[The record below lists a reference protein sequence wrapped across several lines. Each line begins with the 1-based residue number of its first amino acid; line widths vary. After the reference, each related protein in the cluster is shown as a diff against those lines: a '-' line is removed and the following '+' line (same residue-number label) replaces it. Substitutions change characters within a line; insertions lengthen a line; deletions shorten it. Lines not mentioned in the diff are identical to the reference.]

1 VIELPVPVTWVM
13 GTGASHSAP
22 ATVQSAK
29 RDMSP
34 GWAMAG
40 VEIAVETARRYIIK
54 RPRLTRLLDGAN
66 ARVLMLIGPAGF
78 GKTTLAREWA
88 AERPHVWYRGTTAT
102 ADVAALAAGLAAV
115 VSEVLPGA
123 GSRMVQRMRAT
134 GTPEQDVDILAELFA
149 EDLAEWPADT
159 WLVVD
164 DYQFAMEASA
174 PERFVD
180 LILRN
185 APVQLLLT
193 SRKRPSWASAR
204 RLLYGEV
211 YELGRNEL
219 AMDHEEAAAVLSHR
233 KDAPAAGLVAL
244 AEGWPAV
251 IGLAA
256 LTDDFEL
263 PEGGLPDSLYEYFAE
278 ELYQAAAPAVQR
290 GLCRLALAPSLGEDV
305 AKFLLGDDA
314 PEVISE
320 GVRLGFLTGRSETL
334 DLHPLL
340 RTFLDAKTRAR
351 TAETFEAARLAHHL
365 AKLGSWD
372 DAFALVEKFF
382 SVSLFVEMLESGLRT
397 MLAEARLATLAR
409 WLELAESRKVDAPI
423 IDLAGAEI
431 AFHEGKRRKS
441 EALAIRA
448 TRRLCGD
455 HPMLSR
461 AFYIAGA
468 SARMDFHNERA
479 KNHFELALDAART
492 VPDKRDALWGE
503 LTVLLDLDLPGVGDN
518 LRRLV
523 ELDDGSADSEVRL
536 AVAEFIIAIRHGA
549 SLRDISHTF
558 DSTEHLLP
566 RITEPQIVSSFHTI
580 RAHLLALLGRYS
592 DALSE
597 AVRSER
603 YARDVRLPFVI
614 GYARRVRAMA
624 ELGLRHFSRCKQ
636 ILDWLDREALDRGDI
651 FLELEA
657 RLIRSR
663 LFIAQGLATRGV
675 EILHKPPER
684 FPFEGE
690 RGEYLATLGL
700 ALVCAGNSA
709 LAVQLADEAQAISRT
724 VEVRTLP
731 PCVRAIA
738 ALQEK
743 SPNASSL
750 AREALQTVREVGDI
764 DSFVAAYRGYPNLLV
779 SLAQV
784 PEFVDAL
791 SAIVESARDWSIT
804 KSDGLRCLGTRRRG
818 NTPLSY
824 REEEVLGLI
833 ALGLTNKEIAGTLF
847 ISEATA
853 KVHVRHILEKL
864 GVRTRTEAALRAAE
878 LSGEP
883 MQPARPHSPN
893 TDPERQG

>member
-123 GSRMVQRMRAT
+123 GSRMIQRMRAT

-193 SRKRPSWASAR
+193 SRKRPGWASAR

-233 KDAPAAGLVAL
+233 KDAAAAGLVAL

-351 TAETFEAARLAHHL
+351 TAENVSAAGLLARHL
-365 AKLGSWD
+365 ADLGQWD
-372 DAFALVEKFF
+372 DVFVLVEKFF
-382 SVSLFVEMLESGLRT
+382 AESLFISLLESGLPV
-397 MLAEARLATLAR
+397 LLQEARLSTLAR
-409 WLELAESRKVDAPI
+409 WLSLAESSHVDAPI
-423 IDLAGAEI
+423 VDLVEAEI
-431 AFHEGKRRKS
+431 AFHHGKRKRS
-441 EALAIRA
+441 ESLAIRA
-448 TRRLCGD
+448 TRRFDED
-455 HPMLSR
+455 HPMRIR
-461 AFYIAGA
+461 ALCTAGM
-468 SARMDFHNERA
+468 SAHMDYYNDRA
-479 KNHFELALDAART
+479 RLYFEQALDSAAT
-492 VPDKRDALWGE
+492 VADKRDAVWGQ
-503 LTVLLDLDLPGVGDN
+503 LLVSLDLDLPDAGN
-518 LRRLV
+518 LLESLV
-523 ELDDGSADSEVRL
+523 SLDDGSAFSAVRL
-536 AVAEFIIAIRHGA
+536 TLAQMMIAIRTGEA
-549 SLRDISHTF
+549 QGIAELF
-558 DSTEHLLP
+558 DSAEHLLP
-566 RITEPQIVSSFHTI
+566 RVTEPRTVALFHTC
-580 RAHLLALLGRYS
+580 HGFLLGLLGHY
-592 DALSE
+592 
-597 AVRSER
+597 ER
-603 YARDVRLPFVI
+603 ARTIASRGEDYARDLRLPFVVP
-614 GYARRVRAMA
+614 YLRRVRAIT

-636 ILDWLDREALDRGDI
+636 IVDWLDREAVGKGDI
-651 FLELEA
+651 FLELES
-657 RLIRSR
+657 RLIRCR
-663 LFIAQGLATRGV
+663 LLISQSLAAEGADV
-675 EILHKPPER
+675 LKDPPKR

-690 RGEYLATLGL
+690 RGEYMATLGL
-700 ALVCAGNSA
+700 AHACSGDKKAASA
-709 LAVQLADEAQAISRT
+709 LAEGAAEVSRT
-724 VEVRTLP
+724 VEVRTLVA
-731 PCVRAIA
+731 CIRAIL
-738 ALQEK
+738 ALRDNSEDAVDLVAQ
-743 SPNASSL
+743 AF
-750 AREALQTVREVGDI
+750 RTVLEVGSV
-764 DSFVAAYRGYPNLLV
+764 DSLVVSYRGYPAFLSSISNN
-779 SLAQV
+779 A
-784 PEFVDAL
+784 EFVQPLGEIIDRAHDWAL
-791 SAIVESARDWSIT
+791 A
-804 KSDGLRCLGTRRRG
+804 KSLSLSRPHGWHATNQL
-818 NTPLSY
+818 TP
-824 REEEVLGLI
+824 REQEVLELI
-833 ALGLTNKEIAGTLF
+833 AQGLTNKEIAATLF
-847 ISEATA
+847 VSEATA

-864 GVRTRTEAALRAAE
+864 RVRSRTQAALRATV
-878 LSGEP
+878 
-883 MQPARPHSPN
+883 N
-893 TDPERQG
+893 DD